1 MKTFVLY
8 SELHLLLQHKSLCQA
23 WLQLGASTKME
34 VKANC
39 YHSLARI
46 IGEPTRLTRAVG
58 DVPEENAGVW
68 LLHERLFNSL
78 GRECRNQSTLLY
90 LMEILR
96 QPFEEIRSAV
106 FVLLRAVA
114 AQNNEWGMR
123 ALLSYGGFFE
133 FLVDRTTEPTK
144 ETREWKFA
152 VADAVVV
159 SPFHSKLGTHAC
171 QQCCCARRLRVVL
184 FICI

>member
-1 MKTFVLY
+1 MTVIVPEP
-8 SELHLLLQHKSLCQA
+8 ELHLLLQHKSLCQS

-39 YHSLARI
+39 FHSLGRI
-46 IGEPTRLTRAVG
+46 IGEPTRLTRALE
-58 DVPEENAGVW
+58 DVPAENAGIW

-78 GRECRNQSTLLY
+78 GHECRNQSTLLY

-106 FVLLRAVA
+106 FVLMRAVA

-152 VADAVVV
+152 IADAVMV
-159 SPFHSKLGTHAC
+159 SPFHTKLGTH
-171 QQCCCARRLRVVL
+171 CA
-184 FICI
+184 